1 MIRKEDIKKIS
12 DYIWEIP
19 KDYRK
24 DMKVPARIFATEKM
38 LDDILEDK
46 TLWQLINVASLPGI
60 YEYAL
65 AMPDAH
71 EGYGFCLTKDAKIL
85 TEHGYFVEIKDLEK
99 FLPEIQILSFD
110 KNKKILDKTKVIK
123 FFKLKPYGKILRITT
138 NAGFIIEVTEDHPI
152 FTPEGMKEAKS
163 LMIGDKVAVYGFEGV
178 PYEKPSSEII
188 FDEEKIKKTFY
199 KIKTPKEKSSLEIII
214 KKLKERNI
222 LPLTY
227 DNPKFPY
234 LIKICAFIFGDGSM
248 NFIGK
253 RKDGILNFSGKKED
267 LLEIKKD
274 LEKIGYT
281 SSKIFKRTH
290 ICKDGRMSFRYDFYV
305 NASSL
310 VVLLATLGAP
320 LGRKV
325 NQKYNVPKWLF
336 KTPLWQKRLFLAVLF
351 GCKLK
356 SFPKIE
362 KNIRVNPF
370 EYQRKSVGGFNAP
383 VFTMNKRID
392 LIENGKKF
400 LRDIAKLCQEFGV
413 RATKIQCR
421 RLIVSK
427 DGNKTKAL
435 ELVFSSSLESL
446 LNLWSKIGY
455 EYNQERKALASLYT
469 IYLKHKK
476 RNLEKRK
483 EILSLIPSFFDQN
496 LSYAKIAERL
506 KSSGFTKRLILD
518 FCYRIKNGYSYKKPK
533 IPQNFITLKEFIK
546 QNALGKSGL
555 CFDEIEKIEE
565 VEYNDLV
572 YDLTTLSKAHNF
584 IANNFLVSNCVGG
597 VAAFDYEEGII
608 SPGGIGFDINCVH
621 PETRVN
627 LDFGTYL
634 RIKDLVKRKN
644 IPQVISF
651 DPKDGKHTPTNIVL
665 VLKKNVKKILEIK
678 TKFGYRLLLT
688 EDHPVFNSSFEKI
701 LAKDLKVGDEILI
714 YPFKGVK
721 YGKPKRVL
729 IVGEDAYLK
738 FLRSLNIFDLEKTTQ
753 RYVES
758 LKKLGLLPLYLDN
771 PLMPYIIKL
780 LGYSLG
786 RGSGF
791 VKKKTKPGRGHGI
804 FLHLLGEIEDLK
816 EIGNDL
822 KKLNVD
828 FSLKKIYNTTFLNI
842 KNRPFIFLLF
852 YLGAPFGK
860 KNKFNFKIPQ
870 WLFKAPKF
878 YQRLFLASLFGSQG
892 QLIVGKN
899 KTYPEP
905 FTLSFNINRDK
916 IDQMMEFA
924 ENLKKMLENNFGIKT
939 LKTRISFPSGVK
951 GKTAAVFLYISS
963 ELKNMI
969 RFLETINFEYNKKKK
984 EKALALAPYLRYK
997 LKIIALRNKVLKTA
1011 RRYWLKYG
1019 YSPKLLREM
1028 FIDEEMYI
1036 DEGLIT
1042 KACTRNKNLIAD
1054 TPRRFIRFE
1063 NFKNKYLL
1071 EKMLLIRDEVEEI
1084 KIHKYSGEVF
1094 DITVENEAHNFFAN
1108 NILVSNCGVRLAVT
1122 DLDYEEVKD
1131 KIPKLTEE
1139 IFKQV
1144 PSGVGR
1150 GGFWKLSNEEM
1161 KRVLEDG
1168 AKYMY
1173 ELGYAEKEDLEA
1185 TESFG
1190 KLEGDPDMVSKTA
1203 KERGRDQLGT
1213 MGAGNHFVEIQRISD
1228 IFGLNT
1234 DGSDKSY
1241 SEVFGLNT
1249 DDSDN
1254 IAKKLGLE
1262 KGKIAIMIHCGS
1274 RGLGH
1279 QVCSDYVREFL
1290 KELERKGIDL
1300 VDKEL
1305 AYGDFHSE
1313 LGQRYFKAMNAAANF
1328 AFANRQLIL
1337 HQIRKAFKKVFG
1349 KEVKIRQVYDV
1360 AHNMA
1365 KIEEYADWFGLNTDI
1380 SDKNPSDIFGL
1391 NTDISEGKINLIYE
1405 DLTYK
1410 IIGAALEVKKFL
1422 GLGQKEIIYQN
1433 ALEQEFRRKNLN
1445 YEREKEIKIKYKGE
1459 IVGYYKP
1466 DFIIEN
1472 KILVE
1477 IKSVDRIDK
1486 EVMKQIWYYLRNTD
1500 FILALILNF
1509 SKNGLEIKRVLNLK
1523 NGHQTDFENFSEKQL
1538 SEQSVLGPKKS
1549 VKLIVHR
1556 KGATRAFWKGHP
1568 DLVEKYREIG
1578 QPTLIPGSMG
1588 TASYVL
1594 IGQELAGEISFGS
1607 APHGAGRLM
1616 SRAEAKRKI
1625 RGSEIKKE
1633 LEKRGISIAAGSMS
1647 GLAEEAPAA
1656 YKDVS
1661 EVVEVVHQIGIA
1673 RKLAKLVPV
1682 GVIKG

>member
-1 MIRKEDIKKIS
+1 MMKKPEKKDIIKIS

-19 KDYRK
+19 KSFRE
-24 DMKVPARIFATEKM
+24 DMRVPARIFANEKM

-46 TLWQLINVASLPGI
+46 SLWQLVNVASLPGI
-60 YEYAL
+60 YKYAL
-65 AMPDAH
+65 GMPDIH
-71 EGYGFCLTKDAKIL
+71 EGYGMCLTKDAKIL
-85 TEHGYFVEIKDLEK
+85 TEHGYFVEIKDLDK
-99 FLPEIQILSFD
+99 FLPEIKILSFD
-110 KNKKILDKTKVIK
+110 KDKKILDKTKIIK

-138 NAGFIIEVTEDHPI
+138 KAGFIIEVTEDHPI
-152 FTPEGMKEAKS
+152 FTPQGMKEAKS
-163 LMIGDKVAVYGFEGV
+163 LMIDDKVEVYGFEGV
-178 PYEKPSSEII
+178 PYERPSGKVVV
-188 FDEEKIKKTFY
+188 DEEKIKKTFY
-199 KIKTPKEKSSLEIII
+199 KIKAPKEKSSLEIII
-214 KKLKERNI
+214 KKLKERNL

-227 DNPKFPY
+227 DNAKFPY

-253 RKDGILNFSGKKED
+253 KKDGILHFSGKKED

-281 SSKIFKRTH
+281 SSKIYKH
-290 ICKDGRMSFRYDFYV
+290 KYVCKNGKISYIGNFYV

-310 VVLLATLGAP
+310 LLLLAALGVP
-320 LGRKV
+320 LGKKV

-336 KTPLWQKRLFLAVLF
+336 KASLWQKRLFLAVLF
-351 GCKLK
+351 GCEL
-356 SFPKIE
+356 
-362 KNIRVNPF
+362 
-370 EYQRKSVGGFNAP
+370 RKPHRRKERKFGFNAP

-413 RATKIQCR
+413 KTTKIQCR

-455 EYNQERKALASLYT
+455 EYNQERKVLASLYA

-483 EILSLIPSFFDQN
+483 EILNLIPSFFDQN
-496 LSYAKIAERL
+496 LSYAKIAETL

-555 CFDEIEKIEE
+555 YFDEIEKIEE
-565 VEYNDLV
+565 IEYNDLV

-651 DPKDGKHTPTNIVL
+651 DPKEGRHTPTNIVL
-665 VLKKNVKKILEIK
+665 TLKKSADKILEIK

-688 EDHPVFNSSFEKI
+688 EDHPVFTSNFERK

-721 YGKPKRVL
+721 YTKPKRIL
-729 IVGEDAYLK
+729 IVDENDYLK
-738 FLRSLNIFDLEKTTQ
+738 FLRSLNIFTSEKIMQ
-753 RYVES
+753 GYVES
-758 LKKLGLLPLYLDN
+758 LKKAGLLPLYLDN

-786 RGSGF
+786 RGSCF
-791 VKKKTKPGRGHGI
+791 VKKERNQALVLFHFFVDT
-804 FLHLLGEIEDLK
+804 ENLK
-816 EIGNDL
+816 EIGDDL
-822 KKLNVD
+822 KKFNVD
-828 FSLKKIYNTTFLNI
+828 FSMKKRNNSLFILV
-842 KNRPFIFLLF
+842 KNRPFVMLLLC
-852 YLGAPFGK
+852 LGAPFGK
-860 KNKFNFKIPQ
+860 KSEFNFKVPR

-892 QLIVGKN
+892 QLAVEKGK
-899 KTYPEP
+899 TFCEP
-905 FTLSFNINRDK
+905 FVLCFNVKLNKMDRMVKFMRD
-916 IDQMMEFA
+916 
-924 ENLKKMLENNFGIKT
+924 LKKMLEINFKVKT
-939 LKTRISFPSGVK
+939 WRIGKTYTPGVK
-951 GKTAAVFLYISS
+951 GKTAGVILYINS
-963 ELKNMI
+963 EPNNMI
-969 RFLETINFEYNKKKK
+969 RFLETINFEYSQKKK
-984 EKALALAPYLRYK
+984 EKAAALASYFRYK
-997 LKIIALRNKVLKTA
+997 LKIIALRSRVFREA
-1011 RRYWLKYG
+1011 RFYRLKYG
-1019 YSPKLLREM
+1019 YSRKMLLEM
-1028 FIDEEMYI
+1028 FFDPYKELYI
-1036 DEGLIT
+1036 PKSFILNAYRRKKPLEH
-1042 KACTRNKNLIAD
+1042 KSPRN
-1054 TPRRFIRFE
+1054 FIKFE
-1063 NFKNKYLL
+1063 DFKNKYLL

-1094 DITVENEAHNFFAN
+1094 DITVENGAHNFFAN

-1234 DGSDKSY
+1234 DISDKNPSD
-1241 SEVFGLNT
+1241 VLGLNA
-1249 DDSDN
+1249 DGSDN

-1313 LGQRYFKAMNAAANF
+1313 LGQRYFKVINAAANF
-1328 AFANRQLIL
+1328 AFANR
-1337 HQIRKAFKKVFG
+1337 
-1349 KEVKIRQVYDV
+1349 
-1360 AHNMA
+1360 
-1365 KIEEYADWFGLNTDI
+1365 
-1380 SDKNPSDIFGL
+1380 
-1391 NTDISEGKINLIYE
+1391 
-1405 DLTYK
+1405 
-1410 IIGAALEVKKFL
+1410 
-1422 GLGQKEIIYQN
+1422 
-1433 ALEQEFRRKNLN
+1433 
-1445 YEREKEIKIKYKGE
+1445 
-1459 IVGYYKP
+1459 
-1466 DFIIEN
+1466 
-1472 KILVE
+1472 
-1477 IKSVDRIDK
+1477 
-1486 EVMKQIWYYLRNTD
+1486 
-1500 FILALILNF
+1500 
-1509 SKNGLEIKRVLNLK
+1509 
-1523 NGHQTDFENFSEKQL
+1523 
-1538 SEQSVLGPKKS
+1538 
-1549 VKLIVHR
+1549 
-1556 KGATRAFWKGHP
+1556 
-1568 DLVEKYREIG
+1568 
-1578 QPTLIPGSMG
+1578 
-1588 TASYVL
+1588 
-1594 IGQELAGEISFGS
+1594 
-1607 APHGAGRLM
+1607 
-1616 SRAEAKRKI
+1616 
-1625 RGSEIKKE
+1625 
-1633 LEKRGISIAAGSMS
+1633 
-1647 GLAEEAPAA
+1647 
-1656 YKDVS
+1656 
-1661 EVVEVVHQIGIA
+1661 
-1673 RKLAKLVPV
+1673 
-1682 GVIKG
+1682 